1 MVIYRQGSRALAFL
15 QGVAG
20 NVETILGYL
29 DCIVGH
35 HRRSI
40 RHGFSHCAICLQNVR
55 TRLASR
61 SSTADLAVP
70 ISLVFCPS

>member
-29 DCIVGH
+29 DCIMGH
-35 HRRSI
+35 HCRSI
-40 RHGFSHCAICLQNVR
+40 RHGFPHRAICLQNVR
-55 TRLASR
+55 
-61 SSTADLAVP
+61 
-70 ISLVFCPS
+70 I